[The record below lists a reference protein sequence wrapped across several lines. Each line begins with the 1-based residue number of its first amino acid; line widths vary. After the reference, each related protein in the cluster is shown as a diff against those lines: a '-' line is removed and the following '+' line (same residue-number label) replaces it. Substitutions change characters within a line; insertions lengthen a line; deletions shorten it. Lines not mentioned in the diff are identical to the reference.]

1 MYCFCFISKWENNTH
16 CKLTCYIFTYQL
28 FCLSFNLL
36 PIISVYS
43 HSVISTWVTSLCFFF
58 RRLGVLQSTLSTF
71 YLKKSG
77 PTEISA
83 DCIQSDLVHLF
94 DEMLQMSFHT
104 FAHYVETNKAVSFRK
119 PL

>member
-1 MYCFCFISKWENNTH
+1 M
-16 CKLTCYIFTYQL
+16 
-28 FCLSFNLL
+28 LS
-36 PIISVYS
+36 
-43 HSVISTWVTSLCFFF
+43 
-58 RRLGVLQSTLSTF
+58 
-71 YLKKSG
+71 KKSG

-94 DEMLQMSFHT
+94 DEMLQMPFHT